1 MKYLSTTEAGKKWNL
16 SARRVSI
23 LCSQGRIIGAQ
34 KAGSYWI
41 IPENA
46 QKPMDARIKNGKYIK
61 KSEDIFNA

>member
-1 MKYLSTTEAGKKWNL
+1 MKYLSTTEAGNKWNL
-16 SARRVSI
+16 SARRVSF

-46 QKPMDARIKNGKYIK
+46 QKPVDARIKNGKYIK